1 MPISLQSE
9 AGYTHGPF
17 GIKPPSRSTRFTD
30 PGNVSTQNADG
41 TATDFL
47 VNKGRVAPTA
57 DSETHAFTIA
67 SGGDV
72 FGRATW
78 PERVQYWTS
87 NVSTHFGGAYVRHF
101 SLIYYHLASNYIYF
115 LCEVDATTAIATATF
130 VKLDMSTSGGTFTTI
145 ATISPAQSEHV
156 DDAAS
161 NGATETTYIRPL
173 DINNPD
179 TGDWEVVMR
188 PNGGTQTIRTV
199 YNFSTGTEV
208 SSLPLKFDAAGTNQ
222 DIDFPC
228 FYVSQDNTV
237 LLGGF
242 KMAPRQVDG
251 ETPTYQS
258 NPGMY
263 MNLARGNTQCVVRS
277 DDLGAMFRGGEVGG
291 DYNIGLWGEDD
302 ILFYAENG
310 DIGEPIGAGK
320 ILDRADFDRFL
331 NDILDVHGA
340 SPAQAYF

>member
-41 TATDFL
+41 TATHFL

-57 DSETHAFTIA
+57 DSENHAFTIA
-67 SGGDV
+67 SGGEV
-72 FGRATW
+72 FGRSTW
-78 PERVQYWTS
+78 PERVQDWAS
-87 NVSTHFGGAYVRHF
+87 NVSAHFGGDTVNNF

-115 LCEVDATTAIATATF
+115 LCEVGNVTATF
-130 VKLDMSTSGGTFTTI
+130 VKLDMSISGGTFTEI
-145 ATISPAQSEHV
+145 ATISSAQSEHV
-156 DDAAS
+156 YEAAT
-161 NGATETTYIRPL
+161 GRATETPYIRPL

-188 PNGGTQTIRTV
+188 PRYNGTQTIRTV
-199 YNFSTGTEV
+199 YNFSTDTEV
-208 SSLPLKFDAAGTNQ
+208 SSLPLKFDAADTNQ

-228 FYVSQDNTV
+228 FYISQDNTV

-242 KMAPRQVDG
+242 KMEPRQVDG
-251 ETPTYQS
+251 EIEAYQGQS
-258 NPGMY
+258 GMF
-263 MNLARGNTQCVVRS
+263 MNLSRGNTQYLVRS
-277 DDLGAMFRGGEVGG
+277 DDLGAMFRGGEVGVY
-291 DYNIGLWGEDD
+291 YNIGLWGEDD

-310 DIGEPIGAGK
+310 ATNEPIGAGK